1 MAYADQQ
8 MSGNRITALIIVAL
22 IHIVLGYALITG
34 LAYQGAQ
41 AVLKKLTTVDIKE
54 EKKEEKPPPPPPKQ
68 KVEPPPIVVP
78 PPPINIAPAPP
89 PIQTVN
95 SAPPPVFNPAPAF
108 TPPPAPAPRF
118 SPKSPTPKGRPGDW
132 ANTNDYPSGALR
144 REEEGVTSIRVTVGT
159 DGRVQSCEVT
169 RSSGSSDLDNAT
181 CSLISRRGRFSP
193 ATDGDG
199 QPTTGTWSSSI
210 RWQIPKD

>member
-22 IHIVLGYALITG
+22 IHLVIGYALITG
-34 LAYQGAQ
+34 LAYEGTRAL
-41 AVLKKLTTVDIKE
+41 VKKLTTVDIKE

-89 PIQTVN
+89 PIQTVQ

-118 SPKSPTPKGRPGDW
+118 QPKSPVPKGNPGNW
-132 ANTNDYPSGALR
+132 ANSNDYPSGPLR
-144 REEEGVTSIRVTVGT
+144 REEEGVTGFRVTVSS
-159 DGRVQSCEVT
+159 DGRVQSCEIT
-169 RSSGSSDLDNAT
+169 RSSGSPDLDSAT

-193 ATDGDG
+193 ATDSDG
-199 QPTTGTWSSSI
+199 QPITGSWASSV

>member
-1 MAYADQQ
+1 
-8 MSGNRITALIIVAL
+8 
-22 IHIVLGYALITG
+22 
-34 LAYQGAQ
+34 
-41 AVLKKLTTVDIKE
+41 VDIKE

-118 SPKSPTPKGRPGDW
+118 QPKSPTPRGNPGNW
-132 ANTNDYPSGALR
+132 ANSNDYPSGPLR
-144 REEEGVTSIRVTVGT
+144 RNEEGVTSFRVTVST

-169 RSSGSSDLDNAT
+169 RSSGSAELDDAT
-181 CSLISRRGRFSP
+181 CKLISRRGRFNP

-199 QPTTGTWSSSI
+199 QPTAGAWASSV